1 MKKASIIFSLV
12 VVLSL
17 FMANVSCTLSL
28 GDDEEEVKTGTL
40 SLKITS
46 LVDSKHSSSSNRAIL
61 KADKIS
67 LTLVSKDGAEE
78 DLSDKIQ
85 SNAKSKTVTVK
96 ANVKSASGYTVR
108 VQIFNEANGETP
120 VVKGESEPFDVPAG
134 KTAKVSVTCV
144 PVEAVKIDLGKDV
157 KETLVAEKEFWYS
170 FVALST
176 QTEIQLKKENPVQSD
191 NGKIY
196 IAIFD
201 KKGKLCEKASANSK
215 AEGSYNTNTSN
226 QPPKMLVKT
235 TSGAT
240 YYIGIIKTGGT
251 DHKLGISLKASADG
265 ESASEGNGSLDITIN

>member
-17 FMANVSCTLSL
+17 FMTNVSCTLSL
-28 GDDEEEVKTGTL
+28 GDDEEEVKAGTL

-46 LVDSKHSSSSNRAIL
+46 LVDSKASPSSNRAIL

-78 DLSDKIQ
+78 DLSGKIQ
-85 SNAKSKTVTVK
+85 PGAKSKTWTVK
-96 ANVKSASGYTVR
+96 TSVKSASGYTVR
-108 VQIFNEANGETP
+108 VQIFNEANGENP

-144 PVEAVKIDLGKDV
+144 PVEAVKINLGEDV
-157 KETLVAEKEFWYS
+157 KESLIAEKEFWYT
-170 FVALST
+170 FAALSN

-191 NGKIY
+191 SGEIY
-196 IAIFD
+196 IAVFD
-201 KKGKLCEKASANSK
+201 EKGNLCKKTNANSTADGSYKASTK
-215 AEGSYNTNTSN
+215 T
-226 QPPKMLVKT
+226 QPPKMQVRT

-240 YYIGIIKTGGT
+240 YYIGIIKNGGSS
-251 DHKLGISLKASADG
+251 HKSTISLKASAAS
-265 ESASEGNGSLDITIN
+265 ESATEGNGSLDITIN